1 MNLNSGFPG
10 ANFSLT
16 GIYFSHMLAYL
27 LIVLLFC
34 SPMQAGKNT
43 MITSSRKML
52 LTNLTSSS
60 WPWPNFGRNNRKR
73 RLRNKTQI
81 RTLMRVNLDLIHT
94 DKCFIFINCLEL
106 LWLLFLYISPVMNK
120 LESLAATFWI
130 IFKMLLG

>member
-1 MNLNSGFPG
+1 MNSGFPG

-73 RLRNKTQI
+73 RLRNKTQ
-81 RTLMRVNLDLIHT
+81 RRDPGNRWVCRLQVAGQVESRGAGKKRDLEAPQW
-94 DKCFIFINCLEL
+94 DK
-106 LWLLFLYISPVMNK
+106 K
-120 LESLAATFWI
+120 LG
-130 IFKMLLG
+130 K